1 MRGGVGVELQHA
13 ANVIRQQRD
22 LDPAALS
29 AQRECHDRLAQIGRR
44 GRRSREARRTRMSL
58 AARPE
63 KRKNSR

>member
-1 MRGGVGVELQHA
+1 MRGGVAVELQHA

-44 GRRSREARRTRMSL
+44 GDE
-58 AARPE
+58 AARLVE
-63 KRKNSR
+63 LA